1 MNERQT
7 AIFQVAE
14 VRAVPSEGETRK
26 LAGYAALFDTLSVDL
41 WGFREEIAPGAFA
54 GSLQGDIR
62 ALWQHDTTRPL
73 ARSKNGTLRLWEDQ
87 RGLAFEMAM
96 PDTQLGRDAFADVAS
111 GLVDSMSFGFRVL
124 PDGEQWRLMADQLV
138 VRRLVRVELMEVSP
152 VTWAAYPQTS
162 VGARA
167 AAAFGEPVIIPD
179 WVRGRAAQP
188 VEDSGEGE
196 TRARLADLRK
206 RQRET
211 LKILTGG

>member
-14 VRAVPSEGETRK
+14 VRAVPSEGDTRR

-54 GSLQGDIR
+54 NSLQGDIR

-73 ARSKNGTLRLWEDQ
+73 ARTKNGTLRLWEDE
-87 RGLAFEMAM
+87 RGLAFEMTM
-96 PDTQLGRDAFADVAS
+96 PDTQLGRDAFADVSS

-124 PDGEQWRLMADQLV
+124 PDGEAWRYMADQVV
-138 VRRLVRVELMEVSP
+138 VRRLVKVELMEVSP
-152 VTWAAYPQTS
+152 VTWAAYPQTT
-162 VGARA
+162 VAAR
-167 AAAFGEPVIIPD
+167 AAFGEPVIIPD
-179 WVRGRAAQP
+179 WVRGRAPGP
-188 VEDSGEGE
+188 VEDSGESE
-196 TRARLADLRK
+196 TRARLAALRK

-211 LKILTGG
+211 MKVLTGV